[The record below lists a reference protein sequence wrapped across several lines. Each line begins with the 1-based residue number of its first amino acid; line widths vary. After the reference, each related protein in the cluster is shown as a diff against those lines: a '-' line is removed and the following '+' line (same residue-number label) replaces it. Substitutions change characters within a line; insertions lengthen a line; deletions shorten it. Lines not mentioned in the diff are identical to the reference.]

1 MRNGLT
7 RAALCMSLW
16 SAACGSDDPAT
27 YSGMHTDAGAD
38 AGPAEP
44 EDAGHDAGMEP
55 DAATPSA
62 LRCDPSR
69 LGQSYRAAAGA
80 SSALADDGDALSS
93 CFFATDLGGAENTLA
108 VARDGTVLVAPT
120 FTADGTGILRS
131 RDDGD
136 SWEVLVPAERG
147 GAAHERPQPFMML
160 DAETERL
167 FFVTTTAG
175 GAFTAQ
181 GFDLS
186 ISDDLG
192 ETFSAGKVGVGTGD
206 WIKLIPAPP
215 VTSTLTDYPNVLY
228 ASSPAPIS
236 TPVTAGLGPLHQQVQ
251 RSLDGGE
258 TWQGVAGE
266 QLSLLP
272 VDHDCPET
280 ENVIYGNGVAT
291 SDGALY
297 LGLRRCTR
305 FAVASSLDEGA
316 SWTVQDVSGPELV
329 PFDGILTYVDEHNVL
344 QAEPLAVDSD
354 DNLYA
359 VWADA
364 TGRLIYSVSRDR
376 AARWSEPVVVSA
388 PQVQI
393 AAMSGLAVKESGTLA
408 LAYYGSTD
416 GVAFD
421 GYVAET
427 TDALDPEPA
436 FTSLIVN
443 DDGPLHANTLDAGYI
458 ELLSGGDLIE
468 IVQVRYAPSGDLW
481 AAFTRDRCPGSG
493 TSAGCDW
500 DRAEHA
506 TSAYELVIARVGHR

>member
-1 MRNGLT
+1 M
-7 RAALCMSLW
+7 
-16 SAACGSDDPAT
+16 
-27 YSGMHTDAGAD
+27 
-38 AGPAEP
+38 
-44 EDAGHDAGMEP
+44 
-55 DAATPSA
+55 
-62 LRCDPSR
+62 
-69 LGQSYRAAAGA
+69 
-80 SSALADDGDALSS
+80 
-93 CFFATDLGGAENTLA
+93 
-108 VARDGTVLVAPT
+108 
-120 FTADGTGILRS
+120 RS

-136 SWEVLVPAERG
+136 SWDVIVPAERG
-147 GAAHERPQPFMML
+147 GAAHERPQPIML
-160 DAETERL
+160 LDVEAERL
-167 FFVTTTAG
+167 FFATTTAG
-175 GAFTAQ
+175 GAFAAQ

-206 WIKLIPAPP
+206 WIKLIAAPP
-215 VTSTLTDYPNVLY
+215 VTSMLADYPNVLY
-228 ASSPAPIS
+228 ASAPAPIS
-236 TPVTAGLGPLHQQVQ
+236 TPVTVGLGPLHQQVQ
-251 RSLDGGE
+251 RSIDGGE
-258 TWQGVAGE
+258 TWQDVAGE

-291 SDGALY
+291 SDGALH

-316 SWTVQDVSGPELV
+316 SWTVEDVSGPDLV
-329 PFDGILTYVDEHNVL
+329 PFDGIGTYVGELNVL
-344 QAEPLAVDSD
+344 QAEPLAIDSD

-364 TGRLIYSVSRDR
+364 MGRLKYSVSRDG
-376 AARWSEPVVVSA
+376 AASWSEPVVVSA
-388 PQVQI
+388 PEVQM
-393 AAMSGLAVKESGTLA
+393 ATMSAVAVKEPGTLA

-427 TDALDPEPA
+427 TLALEPEPL

-443 DDGPLHANTLDAGYI
+443 DDGPLHANTFDAGYI

-481 AAFTRDRCPGSG
+481 TAFTRDRCPGSG
-493 TSAGCDW
+493 TRAGCDW
-500 DRAEHA
+500 DRATHA
-506 TSAYELVIARVGHR
+506 TSGYELVIARVDHR

>member
-1 MRNGLT
+1 MRNGLGW
-7 RAALCMSLW
+7 AALCMGLW
-16 SAACGSDDPAT
+16 STACASDE
-27 YSGMHTDAGAD
+27 SVAD
-38 AGPAEP
+38 AGRTEREP
-44 EDAGHDAGMEP
+44 QDSGQDASMAP

-62 LRCDPSR
+62 LRCDPTR
-69 LGQSYRAAAGA
+69 LGQRYRAAAGA
-80 SSALADDGDALSS
+80 STALADDDDALHS
-93 CFFATDLGGAENTLA
+93 CFFATDIGSAENTLA
-108 VARDGTVLVAPT
+108 VAADGTVLVAPT
-120 FTADGTGILRS
+120 YTAEGTGILRS

-136 SWEVLVPAERG
+136 SWQVIVPAERG
-147 GAAHERPQPFMML
+147 GAAHERPQPFMLL
-160 DAETERL
+160 DPDSERL
-167 FFVTTTAG
+167 FFATTTAG

-215 VTSTLTDYPNVLY
+215 VTSTPADYPNVLY

-258 TWQGVAGE
+258 TWQDVAGE

-272 VDHDCPET
+272 VDHACPAT

-297 LGLRRCTR
+297 IGLRRCTR

-316 SWTVQDVSGPELV
+316 SWTVEDVSGPELV
-329 PFDGILTYVDEHNVL
+329 PFDGILTYVNQHNVL

-364 TGRLIYSVSRDR
+364 MGRLIYSVSRDR
-376 AARWSEPVVVSA
+376 AASWSEPVIVSA
-388 PQVQI
+388 PELQI
-393 AAMSGLAVKESGTLA
+393 AAMSGLAVKEPGTLA
-408 LAYYGSTD
+408 LAYYGSSD

-427 TDALDPEPA
+427 TNALELEPL

-443 DDGPLHANTLDAGYI
+443 DDGPLHANTLDAGYL

-481 AAFTRDRCPGSG
+481 TAFTRDRCPGSG
-493 TSAGCDW
+493 TSAGCEW
-500 DRAEHA
+500 DRATHA